1 MQFTLEFSPYVTYVA
16 FQYGDR
22 EVKDLWSKL
31 KAKIPEFFQDI
42 PIKPQLLVSQ
52 VLFEKLR
59 CSHAAF
65 NVLC

>member
-1 MQFTLEFSPYVTYVA
+1 MTYVA

-42 PIKPQLLVSQ
+42 PIKPSLLHGDLWSG
-52 VLFEKLR
+52 
-59 CSHAAF
+59 
-65 NVLC
+65 NVGQDSIGPGV

>member
-1 MQFTLEFSPYVTYVA
+1 MQFTLEFSPSVTYVA

-42 PIKPQLLVSQ
+42 PIEPALLHGDLWSGNIGQDSIGPGV
-52 VLFEKLR
+52 
-59 CSHAAF
+59 
-65 NVLC
+65 